1 MKYDILYKTI
11 LKTIIQNIKYIS
23 IAKMTQKFFQISPQE
38 PSLSEKQDPLIID
51 NNIFNSR
58 LMLGTGKYKN
68 LKEAKESI
76 NISEASIVTV
86 AIRRAQYIK
95 ETGKSNLIDG
105 LNWKKLWLLPNTA
118 GCETAEEAIRIA
130 AISKEINK
138 KLGQFNN
145 RFIKLEVISDPY
157 TLLPD
162 PIGTL
167 KAAEYLVKKNF
178 TVLPYINADPIL
190 AKQLEEIGCATIM
203 PLGSPI
209 GSGQGLKNL
218 YNIQMIIS
226 NSKIPV
232 IIDAGIGTTSE
243 ANKAMEIGASAVLLN
258 TAIAKSNNPKL
269 MSLAMKL
276 SVKAGRNCYL
286 AGRMK
291 EIWHANPSSPIY
303 GIIK

>member
-1 MKYDILYKTI
+1 
-11 LKTIIQNIKYIS
+11 
-23 IAKMTQKFFQISPQE
+23 MTQKFIQLSNKSQ
-38 PSLSEKQDPLIID
+38 SLQKKYDPLIIS

-68 LKEAKESI
+68 LKEARESI
-76 NISEASIVTV
+76 KISEASIVTV

-95 ETGKSNLIDG
+95 QKGKSNLIDG
-105 LNWKKLWLLPNTA
+105 LNWQRLWLLPNTA

-138 KLGQFNN
+138 RLGQFNN
-145 RFIKLEVISDPY
+145 TFIKLEVISDPY
-157 TLLPD
+157 NLLPD

-167 KAAEYLVKKNF
+167 KAAEYLVSKNF

-218 YNIQMIIS
+218 HNIQMIIN
-226 NSKIPV
+226 NSKVPV
-232 IIDAGIGTTSE
+232 IVDAGIGTTSE
-243 ANKAMEIGASAVLLN
+243 ANKAMEIGAAAVLLN
-258 TAIAKSNNPKL
+258 TAIAKSHNPRL

-276 SVKAGRNCYL
+276 SVQAGRNCYL

-291 EIWHANPSSPIY
+291 EISHANPSSPTY